1 MIIRTIKISINNIDI
16 FRKHMQNSSIPI
28 MGYVFIGATT
38 MALALVTVLDKSG
51 AQADNKS
58 SVSSTS
64 MLPNIFNTTGPST
77 SISSQPIK
85 VGGKK
90 RKTRRRK

>member
-1 MIIRTIKISINNIDI
+1 MHESY
-16 FRKHMQNSSIPI
+16 IPI

-64 MLPNIFNTTGPST
+64 MLPNIFNTMGNDTVTRTEQASG
-77 SISSQPIK
+77 QLN
-85 VGGKK
+85 VGGARKK
-90 RKTRRRK
+90 RKTRRRKVKN